1 MTVVGLR
8 FASAEAPMPERPAP
22 SGPVPTGPGPDRSPE
37 PMQPADPPI
46 QPVII
51 DPPPPSERSFNS
63 PQRNDIQQEQE
74 Q

>member
-1 MTVVGLR
+1 
-8 FASAEAPMPERPAP
+8 
-22 SGPVPTGPGPDRSPE
+22 
-37 PMQPADPPI
+37 MQPADPPI